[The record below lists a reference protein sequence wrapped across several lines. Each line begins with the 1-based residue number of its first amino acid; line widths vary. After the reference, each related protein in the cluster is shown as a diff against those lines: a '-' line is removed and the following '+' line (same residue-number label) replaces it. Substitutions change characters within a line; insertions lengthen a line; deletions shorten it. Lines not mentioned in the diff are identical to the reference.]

1 MPASPLRTLVAVV
14 VAALIMG
21 VVPPAASAAQSPTT
35 TTLQAPAGPIG
46 IFDPLSFL
54 ALVRPSPDDGGTV
67 TLVENGV
74 GLVDD
79 EITPNGAANLSLPN
93 GLTAGTHT
101 LNAVFNGTTSSAP
114 STSDDLVLEV
124 VDDRTPV
131 TVTLE
136 SDGSP
141 SLRGEPVGLRVTV
154 SPDPGDGNVQIVLA
168 DDGGIVTLP
177 VPIGPGGVTDIAW
190 TPTATFDYPLRACFS
205 GNVDFGEACSSTIVQ
220 SVFAHAT
227 TTSLVILPDEI
238 YQDETV
244 MFRVTVDPPPEIEVS
259 ARVGVGP
266 FDGWFVGID
275 PATGVGEVTLDPFI
289 VRTEVGVG
297 SHELSA
303 FYPGSPN
310 TDPSQSDAMD
320 LDVVIDPTATTAV
333 VNPRAIRIGETAT
346 IGVSVAPSP
355 VDLPLVAV
363 SVDHPTLADWLVEVD
378 LDAAGTGSVEF
389 DSTGWREG
397 VYDVTTTFGGTD
409 RLAGSTHTTSITIDS
424 TAPAGSVS
432 IAGGAANTLTTAVTV
447 GVPAS
452 DALSGVTQVEL
463 SNNGST
469 WTTRAYA
476 ASQAWTLTTGVGTKT
491 VYARW
496 KDAAGN
502 RSAASADTI
511 FFGVPTPTP
520 PPDITPP
527 TGSISIAGGAAYT
540 RTRFVTVATPATD
553 DSGHVTEM
561 ALSNDGI
568 TWTTGGY
575 APMRHWALEAIDGTR
590 TVHVKWK
597 DAAGNW
603 SAVETDTIVLDTVK
617 PSVTVPLRS
626 FVVGSGIDAGRIS
639 VRVPW
644 SASDDKSGI
653 ARYELEQS
661 TGGVWAMVS
670 TTLTSPSITRLLAT
684 QQDYQFR
691 VRAVDGAGNTSVAT
705 GKPFRISRYSEH
717 NSAIRYNGSWTND
730 ANPAYWGGA
739 ARRSSTAGARASL
752 TFTGRHIAWVARTG
766 PDRGKAGIFVNGTQV
781 ATVDLYSPTTRA
793 QRVVWVGSW
802 STSVSRTVTIRVA
815 GTTGRPRIDL
825 DALVT
830 AN

>member
-1 MPASPLRTLVAVV
+1 MPAAPLRTLVAVV
-14 VAALIMG
+14 IAALVMG
-21 VVPPAASAAQSPTT
+21 LVPSAAIAAQLQTT
-35 TTLQAPAGPIG
+35 TTLRAPAEPIG

-67 TLVENGV
+67 TLVKNGV

-93 GLTAGTHT
+93 GLPAGTHT

-114 STSDDLVLEV
+114 STSDDVVIEV

-131 TVTLE
+131 TVSLE

-141 SLRGEPVGLRVTV
+141 SLRGEPVALRVTV
-154 SPDPGDGNVQIVLA
+154 SPDPGEGNVQVVLA
-168 DDGGIVTLP
+168 DEAGIVTLP
-177 VPIGPGGVTDIAW
+177 VPIGPGGITDIDW
-190 TPTATFDYPLRACFS
+190 TPTATFDYPLQACFS
-205 GNVDFGEACSSTIVQ
+205 GNVDFGEACSSTMVH
-220 SVFAHAT
+220 SVFAHGT
-227 TTSLVILPDEI
+227 TTSLEIEPAEI
-238 YQDETV
+238 YQDESV

-275 PATGVGEVTLDPFI
+275 PETGVGEVTLDPFI

-297 SHELSA
+297 SHELIA

-320 LDVVIDPTATTAV
+320 LDVVIDPTATTAAV
-333 VNPRAIRIGETAT
+333 SPRAIRMGETAT

-355 VDLPLVAV
+355 VDLPQVEV
-363 SVDHPTLADWLVEVD
+363 SVDHPTLADWHAEVD
-378 LDAAGTGSVEF
+378 LDDAGAGSVEF
-389 DSTGWREG
+389 DSTGWPEG
-397 VYDVTTTFGGTD
+397 AFDVRTTFGGTD

-424 TAPAGSVS
+424 TAPAGSIS
-432 IAGGAANTLTTAVTV
+432 IAGGAANTPTTAVTLA
-447 GVPAS
+447 VPAS
-452 DALSGVTQVEL
+452 DALSGVTQIRL
-463 SNNGST
+463 SNNGQF
-469 WTTRAYA
+469 WTTRPYA
-476 ASQAWTLTTGVGTKT
+476 ATQSWDLTAGDGTKT
-491 VYARW
+491 VYAMW

-502 RSAASADTI
+502 WSVLQTDTI
-511 FFGVPTPTP
+511 FLGMPPPTP
-520 PPDITPP
+520 PPDLTPP
-527 TGSISIAGGAAYT
+527 TGSVVIADGSTYT
-540 RTRFVTVATPATD
+540 RTPHVSVAVPATD
-553 DSGHVTEM
+553 GETHVTQV
-561 ALSNDGI
+561 ALSNDGTI
-568 TWTTGGY
+568 
-575 APMRHWALEAIDGTR
+575 WATRTYNPTQGWLLQSIDGTR
-590 TVHVKWK
+590 TVYVKWK

-617 PSVTVPLRS
+617 PSVTVPLRG
-626 FVVGSGIDAGRIS
+626 FIAGTGIDAGRIR
-639 VRVPW
+639 VHVPW
-644 SASDDKSGI
+644 SASDDRSGI

-670 TTLTSPSITRLLAT
+670 TTLTSPSIDRLLAT

-705 GKPFRISRYSEH
+705 GKPFRISRYSDH
-717 NSAIRYNGSWTND
+717 NSAIRYSGSWTTD
-730 ANPAYWGGA
+730 SNPAYWGGA
-739 ARRSSTAGARASL
+739 AKRSSAAGARASL
-752 TFTGRHIAWVARTG
+752 VFTGRHIAWVARTG
-766 PDRGKAGIFVNGTQV
+766 PDRGKAGIFVDGTQV
-781 ATVDLYSPTTRA
+781 ATVDLYSPTTRV

-802 STSVSRTVTIRVA
+802 TTAVSRTVTIRVA

-830 AN
+830 AD